1 MIPSVAVNLAVV
13 VFTALAVAQ
22 HCRHKRPLINVLR
35 FFTALSNVFCAAA
48 CLLTAVFRLCGGVPQ
63 AVLWLKFVGT
73 AAVSVTFLTVM
84 CFLGPVVYDYKKM
97 LSGPDLWLHLVCPVL
112 AVVSLIAWD
121 RPRAPFGL
129 VLLGALPVLL
139 YGAYYLAHV
148 VLAPPEKRW
157 EDFYGFNRGGK
168 WYLSYILMLLLALLV
183 SFALWMAVRG

>member
-1 MIPSVAVNLAVV
+1 MLASVIVNLLIAV
-13 VFTALAVAQ
+13 LAVAAVAA
-22 HCRHKRPLINVLR
+22 HCKKAPLKVVLR
-35 FFTALSNVFCAAA
+35 FFTALSNLLCALA
-48 CLLTAVFRLCGGVPQ
+48 CLAVAVCRLFGTAPA
-63 AVLWLKFVGT
+63 AVLIVKFVGT

-168 WYLSYILMLLLALLV
+168 WYLSYIPMLLLALLV
-183 SFALWMAVRG
+183 SFALWVGVRG